1 MRRLIGHIIFLCLH
15 VAAVL
20 IGCWPLFITIPLHLI
35 FWMVGRKP
43 KRAG

>member
-1 MRRLIGHIIFLCLH
+1 MRIIGHFIFLILH

-35 FWMVGRKP
+35 FTMVGRKGK
-43 KRAG
+43 KR